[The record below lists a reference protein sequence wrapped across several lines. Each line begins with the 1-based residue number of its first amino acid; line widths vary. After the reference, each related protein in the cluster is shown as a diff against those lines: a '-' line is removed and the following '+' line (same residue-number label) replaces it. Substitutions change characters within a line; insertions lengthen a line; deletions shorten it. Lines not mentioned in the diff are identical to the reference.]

1 MTRMIGIVTPSASF
15 LDSLVFLL
23 GDRFQVQPLG
33 SLAEARAY
41 MSAADRSQVTLI
53 VDHFPPLGSTE
64 HFCQEARPHCH
75 ALALLAN
82 ETLPSSRVDALRQYA
97 ADAVLDKSSRRFI
110 RDLEA
115 WLLWHRSRRIA
126 ATTVTPHGAM
136 RFPRVTPSA

>member
-1 MTRMIGIVTPSASF
+1 MIGIVSPSASF
-15 LDSLVFLL
+15 LDSLIFLL
-23 GDRFQVQPLG
+23 GDRFQVQPLS

-41 MSAADRSQVTLI
+41 MAAADRTQVTLI
-53 VDHFPPLGSTE
+53 VDHFPPLGTTE

-82 ETLPSSRVDALRQYA
+82 ETLPGSRVDELCQYA

-115 WLLWHRSRRIA
+115 WLLWHRSRRMA
-126 ATTVTPHGAM
+126 ARTATRHGPA
-136 RFPRVTPSA
+136 RFPGVTPSA